1 MPVTSIGWVHFVLA
15 IAAIAVGAAISL
27 TRKGSPRHRTLGR
40 WYAWLMVGVNVTAFT
55 LYGLFGTF
63 GPFHVAA
70 VVSLA
75 TVIAGWVPVKR
86 KPKAWME
93 RHATFMSWS
102 YVGLLAAAAAETLS
116 RISDTP
122 FWTMVTIGSIGVII
136 VGAVVIH
143 HRVPKILAQF
153 GR

>member
-15 IAAIAVGAAISL
+15 VAAIAVGAAISL
-27 TRKGSPRHRTLGR
+27 TRKGNPRHRRLGR
-40 WYAWLMVGVNVTAFT
+40 WYAWLMVGVNATAFM

-70 VVSLA
+70 LASLV
-75 TVIAGWVPVKR
+75 TILAGWLPVRR
-86 KPKAWME
+86 KSDHWLE
-93 RHATFMSWS
+93 RHATFMAWS

-116 RISDTP
+116 RISETP
-122 FWTMVTIGSIGVII
+122 FWTMVAIGSAGVILI
-136 VGAVVIH
+136 GAVVIH
-143 HRVPKILAQF
+143 NRVPKILASF